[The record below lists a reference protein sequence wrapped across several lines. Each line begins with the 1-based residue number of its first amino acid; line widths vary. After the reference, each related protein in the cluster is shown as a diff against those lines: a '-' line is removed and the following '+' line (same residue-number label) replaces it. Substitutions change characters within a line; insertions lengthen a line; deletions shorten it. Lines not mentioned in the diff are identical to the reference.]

1 MTTKEVLKIVDL
13 KALKLTFD
21 ESWNKSPR
29 TMVQTM
35 KNIIAAHCDGA
46 KISTNTANALLHK
59 IDA

>member
-1 MTTKEVLKIVDL
+1 MKTSEVLKIVDL
-13 KALKLTFD
+13 KALKLTFN

-35 KNIIAAHCDGA
+35 KDIIEAQCNGA
-46 KISTNTANALLHK
+46 KISTGTANALLHK